1 YHPRVPVRRPGAK
14 PTTKPRFR
22 VLIRRKYEGAWRRYV
37 LGSGVQSAQQCW
49 DHLAWTPDSVPRI
62 NSSTKL
68 RGKNFR
74 AKDGFSAV
82 IHYRVGSAARVDYR
96 YNAAYTGGAKGDPHG
111 VVFIEWV
118 GRSSAGT

>member
-1 YHPRVPVRRPGAK
+1 
-14 PTTKPRFR
+14 
-22 VLIRRKYEGAWRRYV
+22 LIHRKYEDAWRQHV

-49 DHLAWTPDSVPRI
+49 DHLASTPDHVPRI

-82 IHYRVGSAARVDYR
+82 IHYRVGSAVRVDYR
-96 YNAAYTGGAKGDPHG
+96 YNAAFTGGAEGDPHA

-118 GRSSAGT
+118 GRSTAGT